1 MAVRTT
7 RPHVA
12 RVLEQTRAALFVFD
26 DAICGLLHHMDP
38 QPVAGEIHDRLF
50 AAGHRMSLLIALNP
64 DPIAMM
70 WYAQNVNRDIG
81 TEAARLVRDVEVAAV
96 RTAVPVPG
104 VREALHACHTSGRG
118 VAVVGDTSADAM
130 ETYLDLHGLRQFVG
144 AIVGRESLFPLPAG
158 DRTGETLL
166 REAAQALDAKPA
178 DCALVTLSPQSRLV
192 AKSAGIRSLGVVKK
206 HGPRKHLAYPP
217 DAVAVSSIA
226 DLANGFATVPVL
238 ST

>member
-12 RVLEQTRAALFVFD
+12 RVLELTRAALFIFD
-26 DAICGLLHHMDP
+26 DAICGLFHHVDP
-38 QPVAGEIHDRLF
+38 QPIAGEIHDRLL
-50 AAGHRMSLLIALNP
+50 ASGHQMPFLVALNP
-64 DPIAMM
+64 DPISMM
-70 WYAQNVNRDIG
+70 WYAQDVNRDIG
-81 TEAARLVRDVEVAAV
+81 TEAARLVRDLEVAAV

-104 VREALHACHTSGRG
+104 VREALHACHASGRG

-144 AIVGRESLFPLPAG
+144 AVVGRESLFPLPAG
-158 DRTGETLL
+158 NRTGETLL

-178 DCALVTLSPQSRLV
+178 DCALVTLSPQSALV
-192 AKSAGIRSLGVVKK
+192 AGLAGIRSLGVVNKR
-206 HGPRKHLAYPP
+206 GPRKHLADPP
-217 DAVAVSSIA
+217 DAVAVSSMA
-226 DLANGFATVPVL
+226 DLADGFAMVPVL